1 VQTPGWVVMFRERFT
16 TRMIPLDGRPHVD
29 PTIQMWDGNSV
40 GRFEGNTLVVET
52 TNFSD
57 KQIGGGVGNPVPRGI
72 PFGNIRLIER
82 FVPVGPNRI
91 HFYATLEDPKTWTRP
106 WTFMVPWEKNPD
118 YQLLEYACHEGNQVV
133 ALSLRGERAAEA
145 ARRSQ
150 QPSVSKEQTSAALV
164 GITEAELRTR
174 LGNPARV
181 EFEGAR
187 WVYETRSG
195 TLVLNVFLESGK
207 VKIVQP
213 NDLPLDQVSRR

>member
-1 VQTPGWVVMFRERFT
+1 MFRERFT

-29 PTIQMWDGNSV
+29 PNIQMWDGNSV

-72 PFGNIRLIER
+72 PFGNIKLIER
-82 FVPVGPNRI
+82 FVPVGPNRV

-145 ARRSQ
+145 ARSSQ

-174 LGNPARV
+174 LGNPARM